1 MMTWMGLARRD
12 RLTNLHLIKRN
23 LLATE
28 GSRESTH
35 LGWRQLHD
43 FALAIDIERQS
54 ETGVLFDDPFD
65 CLAKSYFS
73 PLFDG

>member
-1 MMTWMGLARRD
+1 MTRMGPEPEE
-12 RLTNLHLIKRN
+12 TGSQTCTYKRN
-23 LLATE
+23 LLVTA

-35 LGWRQLHD
+35 LGWRQLHSL
-43 FALAIDIERQS
+43 ALSSGIERQS